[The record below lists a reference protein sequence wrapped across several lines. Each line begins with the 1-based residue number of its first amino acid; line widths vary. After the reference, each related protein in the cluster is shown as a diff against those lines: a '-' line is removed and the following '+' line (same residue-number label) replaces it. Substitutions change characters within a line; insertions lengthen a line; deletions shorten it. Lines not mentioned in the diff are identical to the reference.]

1 MIWPSSFPGLFQ
13 PSVLLA
19 DQSRF
24 MHMGRRFR
32 HGGSNIDF
40 SSLILLLVVCG
51 LVAAAI
57 WGLSRFLAYREK
69 HGFTSQRGLFREL
82 CRAHRLSWTS
92 RRLLWQLASWHR
104 LACPAEVFVNPRR
117 FDTQRLTGP
126 LAARKD
132 EISELRDLV
141 YGFDRARS

>member
-57 WGLSRFLAYREK
+57 WGLSRFLAYRT
-69 HGFTSQRGLFREL
+69 GS
-82 CRAHRLSWTS
+82 RAKE
-92 RRLLWQLASWHR
+92 
-104 LACPAEVFVNPRR
+104 ACSVNC
-117 FDTQRLTGP
+117 
-126 LAARKD
+126 AAL
-132 EISELRDLV
+132 I
-141 YGFDRARS
+141 G